1 MSQIYL
7 IIVHY
12 RYIYDTT
19 RELQKFI
26 ISNDLSKTHKLH
38 NFDYMWAIQSLRRQV
53 CPRLET
59 TTLFLR
65 AISIA
70 VI

>member
-7 IIVHY
+7 IIVHS
-12 RYIYDTT
+12 RYIYDTI
-19 RELQKFI
+19 RELQKSI

-38 NFDYMWAIQSLRRQV
+38 NFSYMWEIQSLKRQI

-65 AISIA
+65 AIFIT

>member
-19 RELQKFI
+19 RESQKSI

-38 NFDYMWAIQSLRRQV
+38 NFNY
-53 CPRLET
+53 T
-59 TTLFLR
+59 
-65 AISIA
+65 
-70 VI
+70 